1 MASETFVR
9 CAAGHLYTATWIPFV
24 GIRSLKVGG
33 IGRRYAKC
41 PVAGHWGM
49 VAKVAAGELG
59 KAEIAEA
66 RLHRVGI
73 Q

>member
-1 MASETFVR
+1 MR
-9 CAAGHLYTATWIPFV
+9 CAAGHLFTATWIPFV
-24 GIRSLKVGG
+24 GIKSLKVGG

-49 VAKVAAGELG
+49 VAKVDAMQLTKEEL
-59 KAEIAEA
+59 AEA
-66 RLHRVGI
+66 HTHDAGV